1 MDAITHGIIAVV
13 TAASIALAALF
24 GTSATQSPQPKLTDK
39 VQTISVVICGQG
51 GIVPPNA
58 DGTPAKKCNK

>member
-1 MDAITHGIIAVV
+1 MGTVITTVGTTI
-13 TAASIALAALF
+13 TAAILALSALF
-24 GTSATQSPQPKLTDK
+24 SSSAPAQTVPNKDTQT
-39 VQTISVVICGQG
+39 VTISICGQG